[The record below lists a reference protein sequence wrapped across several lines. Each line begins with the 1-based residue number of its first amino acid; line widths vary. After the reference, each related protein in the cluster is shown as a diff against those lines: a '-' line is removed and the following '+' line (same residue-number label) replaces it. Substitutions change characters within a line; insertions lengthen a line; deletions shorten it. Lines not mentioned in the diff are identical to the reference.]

1 MSRLSDEE
9 MIGRGD
15 DYFDIADA
23 IYPFG
28 DWRLRSTAKALRE
41 AAGHLLRCDRIAYR
55 QMYGKIQNHKIYFRD
70 LPEGLKRDLI
80 DYVGPEIAAL
90 IQKHLVALQRAGKP
104 ERTDIRQFRDD

>member
-1 MSRLSDEE
+1 MARLSDED
-9 MIGRGD
+9 MISRGD

-55 QMYGKIQNHKIYFRD
+55 EMYGKIQNHKVYFRD
-70 LPEGLKRDLI
+70 LPTDLKAELLE
-80 DYVGPEIAAL
+80 YVGPEITVL
-90 IQKHLVALQRAGKP
+90 IEKWLVALERPGKP
-104 ERTDIRQFRDD
+104 ERVAARRGGDG